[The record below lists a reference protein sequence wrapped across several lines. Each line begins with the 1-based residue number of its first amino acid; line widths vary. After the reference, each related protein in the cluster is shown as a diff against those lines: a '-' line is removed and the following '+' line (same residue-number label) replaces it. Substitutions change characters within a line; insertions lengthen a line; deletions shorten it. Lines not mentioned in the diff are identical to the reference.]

1 MGGLK
6 IKSRS
11 EINVSSV
18 EITNI
23 PKIINN
29 TIKITLMYNSLLQCI
44 YLVLTNEVAN
54 GCPVVYYLVLQ
65 HSNRCVICVCTDIR

>member
-23 PKIINN
+23 PKIIN
-29 TIKITLMYNSLLQCI
+29 KITLMYNSLLQCI

-54 GCPVVYYLVLQ
+54 GCPVVYCLVLQ
-65 HSNRCVICVCTDIR
+65 HSNRCVICVYTDIR